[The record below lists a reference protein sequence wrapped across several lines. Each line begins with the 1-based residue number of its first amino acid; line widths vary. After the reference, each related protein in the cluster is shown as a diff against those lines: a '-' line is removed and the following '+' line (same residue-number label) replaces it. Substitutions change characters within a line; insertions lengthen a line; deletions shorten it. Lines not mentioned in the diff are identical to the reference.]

1 MFSASLLSIIEEA
14 SVAVLTL
21 TEGLEREEFLHSR
34 LTRAEVGR
42 QLKTM
47 TDIAIKLP
55 PETRTMMAEV
65 DWEGWEATAR
75 RLSQPGPEADDA
87 LWFATQALIPAT
99 IMWLRVYRQNQPELF
114 EYTPPVEQG
123 E

>member
-21 TEGLEREEFLHSR
+21 TEGLEKEEFLKSR
-34 LTRAEVGR
+34 LTRAEVTR

-47 TDIAIKLP
+47 TDIIVKLP
-55 PETRTMMAEV
+55 PETRTKMAEL
-65 DWEGWEATAR
+65 DWDGWTATAR
-75 RLSQPGPEADDA
+75 RIGEQNPEADEA

-99 IMWLRVYRQNQPELF
+99 IMWLRVYRQNQPGLF
-114 EYTPPVEQG
+114 ECVPEASPDQ
-123 E
+123 